1 MSAVIG
7 ILIAIGILLSAAI
20 ATLKENLKRFK
31 KKTDMKTAK
40 KYKLTD
46 ETIQVSGHTL
56 HRIEALTDFCNAH
69 KGEKG
74 GFVESEDNLSQSNDC
89 WVYDDAKVF
98 SNAMVSD
105 DALVFGNAQVYDKAR
120 VFGVAFVF
128 NDAVVCGD
136 AEVRGNARV
145 FGKAIVYDDAEVCG
159 YAEVSEDALVYKDA
173 KICGNARVLGN
184 ASIWGNAKIWGN
196 ASISDNVRVYDNARV
211 SGNARVYG
219 NAKIC
224 GDAKVE
230 SASDYIV
237 FKNWWSSGRYF
248 TWTRSNNMWSVGCFY
263 GKGEELIAKAYKD
276 SELSGREYER
286 VVKYVESILKDNEN
300 DKR

>member
-1 MSAVIG
+1 M
-7 ILIAIGILLSAAI
+7 SAAI

-31 KKTDMKTAK
+31 KMTDMKTAK

-46 ETIQVSGHTL
+46 ETIQVGGHTL
-56 HRIEALTDFCNAH
+56 HRIEALTDFSDVY
-69 KGEKG
+69 KGDKG
-74 GFVESEDNLSQSNDC
+74 GFIESEDNLSQSNDC

-105 DALVFGNAQVYDKAR
+105 DALVFGNAQVYDKAK

-128 NDAVVCGD
+128 NDAVICGD
-136 AEVRGNARV
+136 AEVRGNA
-145 FGKAIVYDDAEVCG
+145 EVW
-159 YAEVSEDALVYKDA
+159 D
-173 KICGNARVLGN
+173 
-184 ASIWGNAKIWGN
+184 
-196 ASISDNVRVYDNARV
+196 
-211 SGNARVYG
+211 NARVYG
-219 NAKIC
+219 NARVWGNASIYGNAKVYGDARVY

-263 GKGEELIAKAYKD
+263 GTGEGLIAKAYKD

-286 VVKYVESILKDNEN
+286 VVKYVESILKDSR
-300 DKR
+300 K